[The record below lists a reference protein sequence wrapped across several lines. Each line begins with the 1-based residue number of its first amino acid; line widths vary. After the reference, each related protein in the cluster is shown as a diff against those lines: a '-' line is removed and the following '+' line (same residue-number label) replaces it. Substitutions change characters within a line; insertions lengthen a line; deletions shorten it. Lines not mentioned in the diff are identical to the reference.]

1 MSEEVLAYF
10 TEWARKRPN
19 SIEFWEL
26 FVTTERVIACFAGET
41 FSSALL
47 RADMGENTREELGDL
62 GVEAIAAYNER
73 TFEFP
78 LTDLESLVLIRGTR
92 FRRARLELEWDGEEM
107 TFYNTKTGDAQEGLA
122 RSLAN
127 DSRFDPAIEITDSPG
142 LFDRS

>member
-47 RADMGENTREELGDL
+47 RADMGENAREELAEL
-62 GVEAIAAYNER
+62 SIEEIAAYNER
-73 TFEFP
+73 TFEFF
-78 LTDLESLVLIRGTR
+78 LTDLESLVLTRGSR
-92 FRRARLELEWDGEEM
+92 FRRARLRLEWDGEEM
-107 TFYNTKTGDAQEGLA
+107 TFYNTKIGDAQEGLA
-122 RSLAN
+122 QSLAD
-127 DSRFDPAIEITDSPG
+127 DSRFDPTIEITDPSG